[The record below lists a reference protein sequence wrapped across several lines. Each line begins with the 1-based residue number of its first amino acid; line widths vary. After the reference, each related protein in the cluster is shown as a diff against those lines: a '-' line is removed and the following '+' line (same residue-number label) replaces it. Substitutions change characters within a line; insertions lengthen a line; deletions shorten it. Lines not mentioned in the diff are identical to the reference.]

1 MTSSSRQARPGTR
14 DPIPRQQRVT
24 LLTRV
29 VEAEILPRLALIRG
43 GAAPN
48 TEDSF
53 DLTTTDDDTASIV
66 RLLLAPD
73 GDGAGTF
80 VTDLQNRGARP
91 LSLYLGLI
99 TQAARALGTLWDEDR
114 CDFTQVTIGL
124 GRLQQIVRALSPDFQ
139 LAAVN
144 HPQPPNVLLVPAPG
158 EQHTF
163 GLMLVSEFFQREGWS
178 VTGGP
183 ATAAEEAIAIVR
195 DTWIDV
201 VGFTIAAPPRLEGLA
216 TCIRTL
222 RRISRNRDLSIMV
235 GGPLLLHQPDLLAR
249 VGADIGAADA
259 MAAVRQASGL
269 IALRT
274 AAD

>member
-1 MTSSSRQARPGTR
+1 MTPRP
-14 DPIPRQQRVT
+14 
-24 LLTRV
+24 LC
-29 VEAEILPRLALIRG
+29 
-43 GAAPN
+43 
-48 TEDSF
+48 
-53 DLTTTDDDTASIV
+53 

-73 GDGAGTF
+73 SDGATGTF
-80 VTDLQNRGARP
+80 IAGPSAARRQAP
-91 LSLYLGLI
+91 HLYLGLV

-124 GRLQQIVRALSPDFQ
+124 GRLQQVVRALSPDFQ

-163 GLMLVSEFFQREGWS
+163 GLLLVSEFFQREGWS

-195 DTWIDV
+195 DTWVDV
-201 VGFTIAAPPRLEGLA
+201 VGCSIAAPSRFEGLA

-222 RRISRNRDLSIMV
+222 RRVSRNRDLGIMV

-259 MAAVRQASGL
+259 LGAVRQASGL